1 MECQITER
9 IIKGVSFV
17 DMSSERASV
26 GCELVILFPL
36 GPFLPKS
43 IVSPRSGIWV
53 QKMVAYLVFSPF
65 GSGEFVWGVWKYT
78 TLFLFLCSGEGTVI
92 GTENWSGDANGR

>member
-1 MECQITER
+1 M
-9 IIKGVSFV
+9 
-17 DMSSERASV
+17 
-26 GCELVILFPL
+26 
-36 GPFLPKS
+36 
-43 IVSPRSGIWV
+43 